1 MIKEVS
7 IKFISLFLIWA
18 LLFGCMPIEP
28 EPNNPDLTPKMYEL
42 NEILK
47 DSYIVQRDDSPLQSI
62 VRSYQYRPLTLQPHQ
77 FNMIY
82 ISSLNV
88 DEVVSYYK
96 ETFNAEAVIENNT
109 THLSFSDEERE
120 ISVNV
125 VYFLFTMV
133 TVTIESE
140 TSWTNNVLVNIE
152 IPVEV
157 EGSIVSMSSINAF
170 LEEDMK
176 VDIAIFIPVDS
187 IDLTMEAYKNTNKDK
202 EGFQEDPE
210 NKGMQ
215 WIENGM
221 SIIIT
226 RALYSELLEEESL
239 KDNEVDQEMIM
250 IVYTSTP
257 LE

>member
-1 MIKEVS
+1 MIKRLS
-7 IKFISLFLIWA
+7 MRLMSLLWISA
-18 LLFGCMPIEP
+18 LLLGCAPTN
-28 EPNNPDLTPKMYEL
+28 PNPDDPDLTPKMFEL

-47 DSYIVQRDDSPLQSI
+47 DSYIIQKEDAPLQSM

-77 FNMIY
+77 FNIIY
-82 ISSLNV
+82 ISSLSL

-96 ETFNAEAVIENNT
+96 EIFGAEAIVENNAT
-109 THLSFSDEERE
+109 QLKFNDDKRV
-120 ISVNV
+120 ISVSV
-125 VYFLFTMV
+125 VNFLFTMV
-133 TVTIESE
+133 TVSVESE
-140 TSWTNNVLVNIE
+140 TPWTNNVLVNIE

-176 VDIAIFIPVDS
+176 IDIVIFVPVDS

-202 EGFQEDPE
+202 EGFQEHPE

-215 WIENGM
+215 WVENGM

-226 RALYSELLEEESL
+226 RALYSQLLDEEPL

>member
-7 IKFISLFLIWA
+7 IKFISLFLIFA
-18 LLFGCMPIEP
+18 LLFGCVPSEP
-28 EPNNPDLTPKMYEL
+28 EPNDPDLTPKMFEL

-47 DSYIVQRDDSPLQSI
+47 DSYIVQKDDSPLQSI

-109 THLSFSDEERE
+109 TQLSFSDEERE

-152 IPVEV
+152 IPVEF

-176 VDIAIFIPVDS
+176 VDIVIYIPVDS

-202 EGFQEDPE
+202 EGFQEHPE